1 VTNRAY
7 RIAMV
12 LIGLA
17 GLIVAISK
25 LWIGG

>member
-1 VTNRAY
+1 VTSRVY

-17 GLIVAISK
+17 GLVVAITK